1 MTSMSVVRRSDE
13 SPSTVLVNEYDSL
26 GRVTRQT
33 LPNGK
38 SYIIHYGPTKGDHV
52 AEVSVTEPSGRVLEI
67 TLAQSEFI
75 VRTSTVRFP
84 AAQQTN
90 SPPNRSAFRSRK
102 VAYSSR
108 S

>member
-13 SPSTVLVNEYDSL
+13 SPSTVLVNEYDSS

-38 SYIIHYGPTKGDHV
+38 SYIIHYGAARRDHV
-52 AEVSVTEPSGRVLEI
+52 PEVSVTEPSGRVLEI
-67 TLAQSEFI
+67 TLAQSEFT

-84 AAQQTN
+84 ATQQSN
-90 SPPNRSAFRSRK
+90 SLPNRSAFPSRQ
-102 VAYSSR
+102 VA
-108 S
+108 